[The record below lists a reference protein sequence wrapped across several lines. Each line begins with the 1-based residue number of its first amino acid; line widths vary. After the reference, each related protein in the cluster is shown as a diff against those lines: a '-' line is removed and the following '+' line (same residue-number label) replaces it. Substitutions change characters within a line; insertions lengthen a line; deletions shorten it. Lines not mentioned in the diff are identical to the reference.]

1 MGSLQFIP
9 ITHGLSD
16 MEFTYGCPNTVCKVK
31 EIIADWKD
39 VRCVK
44 SGVPTSD
51 TTPGYPLWQ
60 ANMLK
65 GFGTLG
71 VNANRGKGFKAPVVT
86 GPELLIHMF
95 DDPIDYKAEI
105 EYRYENAFRGLE
117 EKELILIQQWERRK
131 NDFCHRLNKTVSEVT
146 EQKEKVKVLEAQFM
160 KMKERCHS
168 LETILGKRNQALKS
182 YGTDVEIL
190 RQDIIEKNHRLRVD
204 NDFISFLESENA
216 KLQKNVEQFAATNEK
231 WSEMHTKMEQ
241 GTTMLLRDIR
251 DVTCH
256 GRKKAKI
263 VEEAEAM
270 LPPRKIQ
277 KMLSELAIELNHI
290 GRFY

>member
-9 ITHGLSD
+9 MTHGLSD

-31 EIIADWKD
+31 EIITDWKD

-60 ANMLK
+60 AN
-65 GFGTLG
+65 
-71 VNANRGKGFKAPVVT
+71 RGKGFKAPVVT
-86 GPELLIHMF
+86 GPKLSVHMF
-95 DDPIDYKAEI
+95 DDPIDYKAEL
-105 EYRYENAFRGLE
+105 EYRYENAFRRGGDLTSRYNRQND
-117 EKELILIQQWERRK
+117 LI
-131 NDFCHRLNKTVSEVT
+131 
-146 EQKEKVKVLEAQFM
+146 
-160 KMKERCHS
+160 S
-168 LETILGKRNQALKS
+168 L
-182 YGTDVEIL
+182 
-190 RQDIIEKNHRLRVD
+190 
-204 NDFISFLESENA
+204 LESENA

-231 WSEMHTKMEQ
+231 WSEMYTKMEQ
-241 GTTMLLRDIR
+241 GTTMLLRDSR

-256 GRKKAKI
+256 AKKKAKI

-270 LPPRKIQ
+270 LPPSKTQ
-277 KMLSELAIELNHI
+277 KMLSELAKELNHI

>member
-9 ITHGLSD
+9 MTHGLSD

-44 SGVPTSD
+44 SSIPTSD
-51 TTPGYPLWQ
+51 TTAGYPLWQ
-60 ANMLK
+60 AN
-65 GFGTLG
+65 
-71 VNANRGKGFKAPVVT
+71 REKGFKAPVVT
-86 GPELLIHMF
+86 GPELPVHMF
-95 DDPIDYKAEI
+95 DDLIDYKAEM
-105 EYRYENAFRGLE
+105 EYRYENAFRRLE
-117 EKELILIQQWERRK
+117 EKEIILIQQWERRR
-131 NDFCHRLNKTVSEVT
+131 DDLCHRLDKKENEVI
-146 EQKEKVKVLEAQFM
+146 EQREKVKVLEAQFM

-182 YGTDVEIL
+182 YGTEVVIL

-204 NDFISFLESENA
+204 NDLIFLLESENA

-231 WSEMHTKMEQ
+231 WSEIYTKMEQ

-256 GRKKAKI
+256 ARKKAKI
-263 VEEAEAM
+263 IEETEAM
-270 LPPRKIQ
+270 LPPSKTQ
-277 KMLSELAIELNHI
+277 KMLSELTKELNHI